1 MAKIWQVILPN
12 QSTSYIDSPSST
24 SPHSLTVDQLAQT
37 VNITDL
43 RLSSPVTDKTSQ
55 IPTTITTNN
64 PLGLLGKLPRELRDM
79 IYAYAV
85 EPPTKD
91 DFAGEADDYYRDIT
105 RRRPIMQTCKQ
116 VRLECMESYLSE
128 NEMECDI
135 WPPCWYGLFTS
146 LSNVLARP
154 YFRAQGYSMSA
165 ELFHQRPFD
174 MEPTQ
179 ECCQAM
185 QTYLRLYRSMHQM
198 GFSIPTK
205 NLFLRLDYNLT
216 SYVFDDVSAQWHVI
230 SPDSNKISIKFWV
243 NDRRKSVAE
252 IGKVCSRL
260 KDTVLR
266 HCQQNTCGDPSAV
279 SASDPGSQTHTQVSS
294 WGGELREYVLRISDI
309 LALIT
314 GLEKYNVA
322 VVETM
327 MHWWQNEDAKDKK
340 AKQELEIEQ
349 KKRKRELE
357 DVMQDIRTEFSK
369 LVEAIKS
376 TPKRNIQE
384 TEGMVE
390 TQERSPKRRNFD

>member
-1 MAKIWQVILPN
+1 MLPG
-12 QSTSYIDSPSST
+12 
-24 SPHSLTVDQLAQT
+24 H
-37 VNITDL
+37 
-43 RLSSPVTDKTSQ
+43 
-55 IPTTITTNN
+55 
-64 PLGLLGKLPRELRDM
+64 
-79 IYAYAV
+79 
-85 EPPTKD
+85 
-91 DFAGEADDYYRDIT
+91 AD
-105 RRRPIMQTCKQ
+105 
-116 VRLECMESYLSE
+116 
-128 NEMECDI
+128 
-135 WPPCWYGLFTS
+135 
-146 LSNVLARP
+146 VLA
-154 YFRAQGYSMSA
+154 
-165 ELFHQRPFD
+165 H
-174 MEPTQ
+174 
-179 ECCQAM
+179 
-185 QTYLRLYRSMHQM
+185 YRSMHQI

-216 SYVFDDVSAQWHVI
+216 AYVFDDVSAQWHVI
-230 SPDSNKISIKFWV
+230 SPDSNKISIKLWV
-243 NDRRKSVAE
+243 NDRRKLVAE

-279 SASDPGSQTHTQVSS
+279 STSESGSQSHTRVSS

-327 MHWWQNEDAKDKK
+327 MCWWQDEDEKDKR

-349 KKRKRELE
+349 KKRKQELE

-376 TPKRNIQE
+376 TPRRNMQE